1 MDLTKTF
8 FIISAALTATF
19 CEFSWASDGP
29 HSIEVFTDS
38 TLHEVGDTGNVTV
51 YVIDRIDQLERAL
64 SKDLSTDPEKAK
76 QEALLRFQTMDA
88 RLSQQ
93 LENAANGLVKAKHYG
108 IDRYPAIVFDGEAV
122 VYGVTDVDAAKSGYL
137 QWQAEGSR

>member
-8 FIISAALTATF
+8 FIISATVTAAF
-19 CEFSWASDGP
+19 CEFSWASDGL

-38 TLHEVGDTGNVTV
+38 TLHKIGDKGNVTV
-51 YVIDRIDQLERAL
+51 YVIDRIDQLQKAL
-64 SKDLSTDPEKAK
+64 SKDLPTDPEKAK
-76 QEALLRFQTMDA
+76 QEALHRFQAMDT

-93 LENAANGLVKAKHYG
+93 LGNAAKGLVKAKHYG

-122 VYGVTDVDAAKSGYL
+122 VYGVTDLDTANRVYL